1 MVLIIALLTYI
12 PGAYA
17 KDCTGEALS
26 TCPYTQENPNMQ
38 GCYDCRTKNFGDY
51 GTWAFLGCSKDKAQ
65 NPCVDACK
73 DIRDACLNCVNCT
86 FN

>member
-1 MVLIIALLTYI
+1 MVFVIALLAYAL
-12 PGAYA
+12 GAYA
-17 KDCTGEALS
+17 EDCTGNAKS
-26 TCPYTQENPNMQ
+26 DCPYNLTNPGME
-38 GCYDCRTKNFGDY
+38 GCYNCRKQNYGTH